1 MNKKTTIMEAII
13 IAIGDE
19 ILIGQVVDTNSTYIS
34 KKLYSVGIETLKS
47 ISIKDEPSHIAN
59 TLNQAFEEV
68 DLVIFTGGLGP
79 TNDDLTKHTLTEY
92 FDDELEF
99 NAEIMNHVDA
109 LFKKLGRKT
118 AHLNKEQAMVPKNAD
133 LLHNE
138 FGTAAGMIFKK
149 ENKIAIS
156 LPGVPFEMKN
166 LMVTGVLP
174 YLESKFKTGHLVHKT
189 VLTYGLPESEL
200 AEKIS
205 NWENNLPIDIKL
217 AYLPSPGRV
226 RLRLSMKG
234 ENKNILL
241 SKIDKNIDKLKVVLG
256 DLIFGYDDEPIENIV
271 AKLLTDNSKTVC
283 TAESFTGGKIASML
297 TSIPGSSKYYN
308 GSVVCYSPQSKI
320 DILNVDAESIISHT
334 AVSREVAMQMADNAR
349 SLFDT
354 DFAISTTGVAG
365 PDKGEDEKEIGT
377 AYIALSTKEKTI
389 IQKYNFGQPR
399 EKMQG
404 RAVAMAFDM
413 LRKELI

>member
-1 MNKKTTIMEAII
+1 MEAII

-19 ILIGQVVDTNSTYIS
+19 ILIGQVIDTNSTFIS
-34 KKLYSVGIETLKS
+34 KKLYSAGIETLKS
-47 ISIKDEPSHIAN
+47 ISIKDEPSHIIN
-59 TLNQAFEEV
+59 TLNNAFEEV

-79 TNDDLTKHTLTEY
+79 TNDDLTKHTLTKY

-118 AHLNKEQAMVPKNAD
+118 AQLNKEQAMLPKNAE

-138 FGTAAGMIFKK
+138 YGTAAGMIFRK

-166 LMVTGVLP
+166 LMFSGVLP
-174 YLESKFKTGHLVHKT
+174 FLKSKFKTGYLVHKT

-205 NWENNLPIDIKL
+205 DWENNLPKTLKL

-234 ENKNILL
+234 EDENILL
-241 SKIDKNIDKLKVVLG
+241 SVIDDYIEKLKVILG
-256 DLIFGYDDEPIENIV
+256 DLIFGYNDEPIENIV
-271 AKLLTDNSKTVC
+271 AKLLTENSKTIC

-297 TSIPGSSKYYN
+297 TTIPGSSKYYN
-308 GSVVCYSPQSKI
+308 GSVVCYSTQSKI
-320 DILNVDAESIISHT
+320 DVLNVDAETINKNT
-334 AVSREVAMQMADNAR
+334 AVSREVAMQMADNVR
-349 SLFDT
+349 SMFDT

-365 PDKGEDEKEIGT
+365 PDKGEDGKEIGT
-377 AYIALSTKEKTI
+377 AYIALATRKKTI

-413 LRKELI
+413 LRKEFL

>member
-1 MNKKTTIMEAII
+1 MEAII

-19 ILIGQVVDTNSTYIS
+19 ILIGQVIDTNSTFIS
-34 KKLYSVGIETLKS
+34 KKLYSIGIETLKS
-47 ISIKDEPSHIAN
+47 ISIKDEPSQIVN
-59 TLNQAFEEV
+59 TLNKAFEEV

-92 FDDELEF
+92 FGDTLEF
-99 NAEIMNHVDA
+99 NSETMTHIES
-109 LFKKLGRKT
+109 LFKKLGRKI
-118 AHLNKEQAMVPKNAD
+118 ADLNREQAMLPKNAA

-138 FGTAAGMIFKK
+138 FGTAAGMIFQKG
-149 ENKIAIS
+149 NKVAIS

-166 LMVTGVLP
+166 LIEMGVIPFLEKKYNTG
-174 YLESKFKTGHLVHKT
+174 FLVHKT

-200 AEKIS
+200 AEKIVD
-205 NWENNLPIDIKL
+205 WENNLPSAVKL

-234 ENKNILL
+234 QDEDQLVSEINNQIE
-241 SKIDKNIDKLKVVLG
+241 KLKIILG

-271 AKLLTDNSKTVC
+271 AKLLIENSKTVC

-297 TSIPGSSKYYN
+297 TSVPGSSKYYN
-308 GSVVCYSPQSKI
+308 GSVVCYATQSKI
-320 DILNVDAESIISHT
+320 DVLNVDAELIKNKT
-334 AVSREVAMQMADNAR
+334 VVSREVAQQMAENAR
-349 SLFDT
+349 TMFDT
-354 DFAISTTGVAG
+354 DFCISATGVAG
-365 PDKGEDEKEIGT
+365 PDKGEDGKEIGT
-377 AYIALSTKEKTI
+377 AYIALATKSKTL

>member
-1 MNKKTTIMEAII
+1 MNAII

-19 ILIGQVVDTNSTYIS
+19 ILIGQVVDTNSTFIS
-34 KKLYSVGIETLKS
+34 KKLYSLGVQTLKS
-47 ISIKDEPSHIAN
+47 ISIKDEPSEIVG

-79 TNDDLTKHTLTEY
+79 TNDDLTKHTLTD
-92 FDDELEF
+92 FFGDTLEF
-99 NAEIMNHVDA
+99 NQKIMTHIDE

-118 AHLNKEQAMVPKNAD
+118 AELNREQAMLPKSAT

-138 FGTAAGMIFKK
+138 FGTAAGMIFEKN
-149 ENKIAIS
+149 NKIAIS

-166 LMVTGVLP
+166 LMETGVVP
-174 YLESKFKTGHLVHKT
+174 FIKNRYKTGYLVHKT

-205 NWENNLPIDIKL
+205 SWESNLPDTMKL

-226 RLRLSMKG
+226 RLRLSIQG
-234 ENKNILL
+234 ENESQLYSEL
-241 SKIDKNIDKLKVVLG
+241 ATEIDKLKEILG

-271 AKLLTDNSKTVC
+271 AKLLVDNFKTVC

-297 TSIPGSSKYYN
+297 TSIPGSSKYYM
-308 GSVVCYSPQSKI
+308 GSVVSYSAQSKI
-320 DILNVDAESIISHT
+320 DILGVDKKIIENKT
-334 AVSREVAMQMADNAR
+334 VVSREVAQQMAEHAR
-349 SLFDT
+349 DMFDT

-365 PDKGEDEKEIGT
+365 PDKGEDGKEIGT
-377 AYIALSTKEKTI
+377 AYIALATRNKTL

-413 LRKELI
+413 LRKEML

>member
-1 MNKKTTIMEAII
+1 MEAII

-19 ILIGQVVDTNSTYIS
+19 ILIGQVVDTNSTFIS
-34 KKLYSVGIETLKS
+34 KKLYSIGIETLKS
-47 ISIKDEPSHIAN
+47 ISIRDEPSQIVN

-68 DLVIFTGGLGP
+68 DLVVFTGGLGP

-92 FDDELEF
+92 FGDSLEF
-99 NAEIMNHVDA
+99 NPETMTHIES
-109 LFKKLGRKT
+109 LFKKLGRKI
-118 AHLNKEQAMVPKNAD
+118 ADLNKEQAMLPKKAT

-138 FGTAAGMIFKK
+138 FGTAAGMIFQKG
-149 ENKIAIS
+149 NKVAIS

-166 LMVTGVLP
+166 LIESGVVPFLEKKYNTG
-174 YLESKFKTGHLVHKT
+174 FLVHKT

-200 AEKIS
+200 AEKIA
-205 NWENNLPIDIKL
+205 NWEKDLPDAVKL

-234 ENKNILL
+234 EDENQLI
-241 SKIDKNIDKLKVVLG
+241 SEIDNQVEKLKTILG

-271 AKLLTDNSKTVC
+271 AKLLIKNSKTVC

-297 TSIPGSSKYYN
+297 TSVPGSSKYYN
-308 GSVVCYSPQSKI
+308 GSVVSYATQSKI
-320 DILNVDAESIISHT
+320 DVLSVDAETIKSKT
-334 AVSREVAMQMADNAR
+334 VVSREVAQQMAENAR
-349 SLFDT
+349 AMFDT
-354 DFAISTTGVAG
+354 DFAISATGVAG
-365 PDKGEDEKEIGT
+365 PDKGEDGKEVGT
-377 AYIALSTKEKTI
+377 AYIALATKTKTLI
-389 IQKYNFGQPR
+389 EKYNFGQPR